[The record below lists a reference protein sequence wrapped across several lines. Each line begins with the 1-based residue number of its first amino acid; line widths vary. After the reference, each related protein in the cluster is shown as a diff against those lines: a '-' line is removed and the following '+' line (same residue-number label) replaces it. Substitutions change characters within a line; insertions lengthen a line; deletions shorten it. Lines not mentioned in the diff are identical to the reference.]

1 LVHRDLKPQNVL
13 KHNGIWKLAD
23 FGLVTQDKEILSQTI
38 TTSKQAFGT
47 TMYCAPE
54 QIIEFNRITPQ
65 ADISSILDIIKKEEE
80 RRQATGNAIYSNYK
94 YLLK

>member
-1 LVHRDLKPQNVL
+1 MGDILNALEFLHDKGLVHRDLKPQNIL

-23 FGLVTQDKEILSQTI
+23 FGLITQDKEILSNTI

-54 QIIEFNRITPQ
+54 QV
-65 ADISSILDIIKKEEE
+65 S
-80 RRQATGNAIYSNYK
+80 
-94 YLLK
+94 